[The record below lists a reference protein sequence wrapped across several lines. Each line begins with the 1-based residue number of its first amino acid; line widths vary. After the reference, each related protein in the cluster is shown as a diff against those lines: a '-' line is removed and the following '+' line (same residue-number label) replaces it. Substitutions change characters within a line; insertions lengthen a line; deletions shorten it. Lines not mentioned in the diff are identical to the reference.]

1 MADVCALRLV
11 SNHSGCMSLVYEGR
25 GVIWTNLDGTSVI
38 KQNNHIA
45 NCPVD
50 EHLAYKMENKAILK
64 KRSAEETK
72 PIPDINDE
80 QASAA
85 YPMTSTYGHFPLFKW
100 VKFTKYSHQSKR
112 YPNLPKHRRE
122 LICGKFLLWQNASRH
137 ILVFATGSEIRLQA
151 ARPTWGMDGT
161 FKVVPQWYQQLF
173 TIHVFV
179 AGKLVPAVYCL
190 CTGKDIGTYRYV
202 SQALLN
208 KAAVL
213 RLNLNPETIICDF
226 ETALIPA
233 ILDYFP
239 NTRVQGCYFYFCQA
253 VHMKLSD
260 LGLKTRY
267 RTQEETKR
275 RIRMVLTTQ
284 AL

>member
-161 FKVVPQWYQQLF
+161 FKVVPQWYQQL
-173 TIHVFV
+173 
-179 AGKLVPAVYCL
+179 
-190 CTGKDIGTYRYV
+190 YV